1 MKRQLGPIRET
12 RPWFI
17 DLLSAGAFL
26 ITGFALVK
34 GLRGFPIV
42 AAFVGVIALGLSWY
56 TSRSAFLTLFG
67 LRNRGKH
74 K

>member
-1 MKRQLGPIRET
+1 MSRQLGPVKQS

-56 TSRSAFLTLFG
+56 TTRSAFMTLFR
-67 LRNRGKH
+67 LRDSRRR
-74 K
+74 

>member
-1 MKRQLGPIRET
+1 MNRQLGPVKQS

-34 GLRGFPIV
+34 GLRGFPMA
-42 AAFVGVIALGLSWY
+42 AAFAGIIALGLTWY
-56 TSRSAFLTLFG
+56 TTRSAFMTLFG
-67 LRNRGKH
+67 LRDRRKR
-74 K
+74 